1 MQSEIFVL
9 KMINTEQSP
18 YHIIKDCEPTKHVFQ
33 RYGLSSKN
41 NTPLAKIDKSSFS
54 DYEFFVDLLETYEN
68 IDESFVNVFE
78 HYRLPI
84 LTDYLKRSHDYYLS
98 VRLPHIE
105 KMIGKQIEQ
114 HQDSHPILVV
124 LKEFF
129 EMYRA
134 DLKEHFQEEEESV
147 FPLANHLFKLQ
158 ENPLEK
164 ESLYWI
170 TQNKKEALDFIE
182 NHKNET
188 SDLKEINSAFL
199 GYNVRDKSFIGHEII
214 LKEFNDFQKDLNIH
228 ASIEDFVFG
237 KKVHELLHTYQSRL
251 N

>member
-1 MQSEIFVL
+1 
-9 KMINTEQSP
+9 MINTEQSP
-18 YHIIKDCEPTKHVFQ
+18 YHIVKECASTRHVFQ

-54 DYEFFVDLLETYEN
+54 DYDFFIDLLETYEN
-68 IDESFVNVFE
+68 IDENFVNIFE
-78 HYRLPI
+78 HYPLPI
-84 LTDYLKRSHDYYLS
+84 LTDYLKRSHDYYLT

-105 KMIGKQIEQ
+105 KMIVEQIKQHKEP
-114 HQDSHPILVV
+114 HPILVV

-129 EMYRA
+129 KMYRA
-134 DLKEHFQEEEESV
+134 DLEEHFKEEEESV

-158 ENPLEK
+158 ENPLEQN
-164 ESLYWI
+164 SLHWI
-170 TQNKKEALDFIE
+170 AKNKKGALDFIE

-199 GYNVRDKSFIGHEII
+199 GYNVQDKSFTGHELI
-214 LKEFNDFQKDLNIH
+214 LKEFNDFQKDLRIH

>member
-1 MQSEIFVL
+1 
-9 KMINTEQSP
+9 MINTEHSP
-18 YHIIKDCEPTKHVFQ
+18 ISIINHCEPTRHVFQ

-41 NTPLAKIDKSSFS
+41 ITPLAKIDKSSFS
-54 DYEFFVDLLETYEN
+54 DYDFFVDLLETYEN
-68 IDESFVNVFE
+68 IDETFINVFE
-78 HYRLPI
+78 DYNLQV
-84 LTDYLKRSHDYYLS
+84 LTDYLKRSHDYYLA

-105 KMIGKQIEQ
+105 RMIREQIEQ
-114 HQDSHPILVV
+114 HQQAHPVLLV

-134 DLKEHFQEEEESV
+134 DLEEHFQEEEESV
-147 FPLANHLFKLQ
+147 FPLASHLFKLQ
-158 ENPLEK
+158 ENPLEQ

-170 TQNKKEALDFIE
+170 AQNKKGALDFIE

-199 GYNVRDKSFIGHEII
+199 GYNVQDKSFTRHELI
-214 LKEFNDFQKDLNIH
+214 LKEFNDFQKDLKIH

-237 KKVHELLHTYQSRL
+237 KKVHELLQTYHRRL

>member
-1 MQSEIFVL
+1 MGCRQKTLLLLRKLINPVL
-9 KMINTEQSP
+9 AIT
-18 YHIIKDCEPTKHVFQ
+18 T
-33 RYGLSSKN
+33 
-41 NTPLAKIDKSSFS
+41 
-54 DYEFFVDLLETYEN
+54 FFVDLLETYEN
-68 IDESFVNVFE
+68 IDETFINVFE
-78 HYRLPI
+78 DYNLQV
-84 LTDYLKRSHDYYLS
+84 LTDYLKRSHDYYLA

-105 KMIGKQIEQ
+105 RMIREQIEQ
-114 HQDSHPILVV
+114 HQQAHPVLLV

-134 DLKEHFQEEEESV
+134 DLEEHFQEEEESV

-158 ENPLEK
+158 ENPLEQ

-170 TQNKKEALDFIE
+170 AQNKKGALDFIE

-199 GYNVRDKSFIGHEII
+199 GYNVQDKSFTRHELI
-214 LKEFNDFQKDLNIH
+214 LKEFNDFQKDLKIH

-237 KKVHELLHTYQSRL
+237 KKVHELLQTYQRHL

>member
-1 MQSEIFVL
+1 
-9 KMINTEQSP
+9 MINTEHSP
-18 YHIIKDCEPTKHVFQ
+18 FSIINDCEATRHVFQ

-41 NTPLAKIDKSSFS
+41 STPLAKIDKSCFS
-54 DYEFFVDLLETYEN
+54 DYDFFVDLLETYEN
-68 IDESFVNVFE
+68 IDETFVNVFE
-78 HYRLPI
+78 RYNLPV
-84 LTDYLKRSHDYYLS
+84 LTDYLKRSHDYYLA

-105 KMIGKQIEQ
+105 RMIHQQIEH
-114 HQDSHPILVV
+114 HQNSHPILLV

-134 DLKEHFQEEEESV
+134 DLEEHFQEEEESV
-147 FPLANHLFKLQ
+147 FPLAIHLFKLQ
-158 ENPLEK
+158 ENPLEQ
-164 ESLYWI
+164 ESLIWI
-170 TQNKKEALDFIE
+170 AQNKKGALDFIE

-199 GYNVRDKSFIGHEII
+199 GYNVRDKSFTGHELI
-214 LKEFNDFQKDLNIH
+214 LKEFNDFQKDLKIH

-237 KKVHELLHTYQSRL
+237 KKVHELLQTYQRRL